1 MRKNQSAF
9 ILRFLNHFLMIT
21 LLVSLLTSCQ
31 SRRIIVNGLD
41 EKDANEILV
50 FLSNKG
56 IDAQKVQAPAAGA
69 GGNKAILWNISVE
82 DSQASEAMALLNQV
96 GLPRRPSQSL
106 LSIFSNVG
114 LVPTGMQEKI
124 RYQEGL
130 AEQIANTIRKIDGVL
145 DAEVRL
151 SFPEEDPLNP
161 NAAKQKITAS
171 VFVRHNGVLDDPNA
185 HLPTRIKRLVAG
197 SITGLDYDNV
207 TVIGDRAKYGDLTS
221 TFQSSIGEEE
231 KQYVNVWSIV
241 LAKESLTRFRL
252 IFFSFTILILLFIL
266 TLIWFLWKFFPLLK
280 EVLNRKQLFT
290 LHPIEPKDL
299 TEIETPTQEEE
310 EEDPSES
317 KVEKEKE
324 DESDKTE
331 QQ

>member
-1 MRKNQSAF
+1 MRKTQSAF
-9 ILRFLNHFLMIT
+9 ILRFLNHFLIIT
-21 LLVSLLTSCQ
+21 LLVGFLTSCQ

-41 EKDANEILV
+41 ERDANEILV

-56 IDAQKVQAPAAGA
+56 IDAKKVQAPTQGAGA
-69 GGNKAILWNISVE
+69 GKAVLWNISVD
-82 DSQASEAMALLNQV
+82 DSQANEAMALLNQV

-114 LVPTGMQEKI
+114 LVPTGMQDKI

-145 DAEVRL
+145 EAEVRI

-161 NAAKQKITAS
+161 TAVKQKINAS
-171 VFVRHNGVLDDPNA
+171 VFVKHNGVLDDPNA
-185 HLPTRIKRLVAG
+185 HLATRIKRLVAG
-197 SITGLDYDNV
+197 SINGLDYDNV

-231 KQYVNVWSIV
+231 KQFVNVWSIV

-252 IFFSFTILILLFIL
+252 IFFSFTILILLLIL
-266 TLIWFLWKFFPLLK
+266 AFVWFLWKFLPLLK
-280 EVLNRKQLFT
+280 EVASKKQLFT
-290 LHPIEPKDL
+290 LQPIGSKDL
-299 TEIETPTQEEE
+299 TEIETPTKEEE
-310 EEDPSES
+310 GEPSETDAA
-317 KVEKEKE
+317 KEKE
-324 DESDKTE
+324 DESDET
-331 QQ
+331 

>member
-1 MRKNQSAF
+1 MRKTQSAF
-9 ILRFLNHFLMIT
+9 ILRFLNHFLIIT

-56 IDAQKVQAPAAGA
+56 IDAKKVQAPTSGA
-69 GGNKAILWNISVE
+69 GSKTVLWNISVE
-82 DSQASEAMALLNQV
+82 DSQANEAMALLNQV

-114 LVPTGMQEKI
+114 LVPTGLQEKI
-124 RYQEGL
+124 RYEEGL

-151 SFPEEDPLNP
+151 SFPQEDPLNP
-161 NAAKQKITAS
+161 NATKQKITAS

-221 TFQSSIGEEE
+221 TFQSNIGEEE

-241 LAKESLTRFRL
+241 LAKESLPRFRL
-252 IFFSFTILILLFIL
+252 IFFSFTILILLLIL
-266 TLIWFLWKFFPLLK
+266 ALIWFLWKFFPLLK
-280 EVLNRKQLFT
+280 EVVNKKQLFT
-290 LHPIEPKDL
+290 LHPIESKTL
-299 TEIETPTQEEE
+299 TEIETETK
-310 EEDPSES
+310 EEDSSES
-317 KVEKEKE
+317 EAAAEKE
-324 DESDKTE
+324 DEADKTE
-331 QQ
+331 